1 MGGLTEGPRDPTHST
16 PSLLFHCPLSALVPE
31 FRPRGHPTFLFCFPI
46 PILGLS
52 STSFLT
58 GKPPLFGG
66 KEKLQG
72 QCGKEAARNLK
83 PREQPREGGAASWQL
98 HLGAPD
104 QTLAARGLDRPIEA
118 GEGARR
124 ASTATPT
131 PGDGRKPE
139 PTPRPPL
146 NPVLTLK
153 SAAVFSAQPSP
164 GSQSSG

>member
-1 MGGLTEGPRDPTHST
+1 MRHPQPPL
-16 PSLLFHCPLSALVPE
+16 HCPLLALMPKFGPWGHSA
-31 FRPRGHPTFLFCFPI
+31 FLACFPI
-46 PILGLS
+46 PIPHPS

-58 GKPPLFGG
+58 GKPLLSGE

-72 QCGKEAARNLK
+72 QCRKEAERNLK
-83 PREQPREGGAASWQL
+83 PRQQPGEGEAASWQL

-104 QTLAARGLDRPIEA
+104 RTRAARGLDGPVVA
-118 GEGARR
+118 GEGAPR
-124 ASTATPT
+124 ASTAMPT

-139 PTPRPPL
+139 PAPGPPF

>member
-1 MGGLTEGPRDPTHST
+1 MGGLTEGPRDHTRST
-16 PSLLFHCPLSALVPE
+16 PSLLFHCPSLALVPK
-31 FRPRGHPTFLFCFPI
+31 FGLQGHSAFP
-46 PILGLS
+46 GLS
-52 STSFLT
+52 STPFLT
-58 GKPPLFGG
+58 GKPPQSGG

-83 PREQPREGGAASWQL
+83 PRQQPGEGAAASWQPR
-98 HLGAPD
+98 LGAPD
-104 QTLAARGLDRPIEA
+104 RTLAARGLDGPVVA
-118 GEGARR
+118 GEGAPRT
-124 ASTATPT
+124 STATPT

-139 PTPRPPL
+139 LTPGPPF